1 MLLNSRYRV
10 IKSLGFGGFGETF
23 LAEDTQMPSKRY
35 CVVKL
40 LKPIHNNPQI
50 YQLVKERFQR
60 EAAILEDLGGQSEQI
75 PTLYAYFEVNGQF
88 YLVQEYIEGDTLT
101 TIVENFGIKNESAVR
116 EILTGILP
124 ILEYVHS
131 KGIIHRDIK
140 PDNIILRHRDSK
152 VILIDFGAVRE
163 TMGTIMNSQGNPTSS
178 IVIGTPG
185 YMPNEQAA
193 GRAIYSSDLY
203 SLGIT
208 AIYLLTG
215 KQPQQLETD
224 SRTGEI
230 IWHLFA
236 LNLSPTL
243 KATIDKAIAYH
254 PRDRFPTAKEM
265 LDALRSEVIVQ
276 KALPTLPSPPVVP
289 FTIPMTAVPSHR
301 HRTQNGI
308 ILASLIVGG
317 LIGTSVIAG
326 IMLTK
331 SSQPLPEQ
339 QTVTQTKEAVIA
351 SGTPLSQN
359 TPPSQASTLSSQ
371 SIPPSQVSTLSLT
384 PISTSFY
391 FIASYALDKSNDA
404 LLKVESLKA
413 QGYAE
418 AGMFWIPDYPNLS
431 GKRLFNV
438 YPAKFSDRNLCA
450 NFLKGYR
457 KRDPQAYCA
466 FASKDK
472 NAPADRF
479 YSK

>member
-10 IKSLGFGGFGETF
+10 VKTLGSGGFGETF
-23 LAEDTQMPSKRY
+23 LASDTQMPSNRY

-50 YQLVKERFQR
+50 YQLVKERFAR
-60 EAAILEDLGGQSEQI
+60 EAAILEELGGESDQI
-75 PTLYAYFEVNGQF
+75 PSLYAYFEVDGQF

-101 TIVENFGIKNESAVR
+101 TIVKKLGTKSESAVK
-116 EILTGILP
+116 EILASILP
-124 ILEYVHS
+124 VLEYIHS

-140 PDNIILRHRDSK
+140 PDNIILRRRDGK

-185 YMPNEQAA
+185 YMPNEQAV

-243 KATIDKAIAYH
+243 KAIIDKAIAYH
-254 PRDRFPTAKEM
+254 PRDRFPTAREM
-265 LDALRSEVIVQ
+265 LDALRSGVIGNASDRDYLQ
-276 KALPTLPSPPVVP
+276 SALQTLPPPELVP
-289 FTIPMTAVPSHR
+289 LTIPIAAEPSSSR
-301 HRTQNGI
+301 QTQNGI
-308 ILASLIVGG
+308 VLASLIVGS

-331 SSQPLPEQ
+331 SPQPLPEQ
-339 QTVTQTKEAVIA
+339 RTATQT
-351 SGTPLSQN
+351 N
-359 TPPSQASTLSSQ
+359 
-371 SIPPSQVSTLSLT
+371 
-384 PISTSFY
+384 FY
-391 FIASYALDKSNDA
+391 FIASYASNTSNDA
-404 LLKVESLKA
+404 FLKVESLKA
-413 QGYAE
+413 QGYPE

-431 GKRLFNV
+431 GKPLFNV
-438 YPAKFSDRNLCA
+438 YLAKFSDRVSCA
-450 NFLKGYR
+450 NFLKSYR
-457 KRDPQAYCA
+457 KRDPEAYCA

-472 NAPADRF
+472 NVSADRF
-479 YSK
+479 